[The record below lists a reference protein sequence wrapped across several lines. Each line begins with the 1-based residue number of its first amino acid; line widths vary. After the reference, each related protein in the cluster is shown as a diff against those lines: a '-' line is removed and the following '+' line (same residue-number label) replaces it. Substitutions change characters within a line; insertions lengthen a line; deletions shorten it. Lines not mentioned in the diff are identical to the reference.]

1 MGMVLKSARAVFFST
16 CLLGGFLFAADWET
30 AAEFRRTDEYSKAE
44 NAVRKY
50 ASPAGYEQLK
60 PAEQIDFLRGLL
72 ELAHIRALQD
82 DVSGALS
89 LLNWA
94 EGLQDPFQRSLSC
107 VKYAEILLD
116 LGEFERADGYLKNVD
131 ELIRSR
137 ASSTQDGAAIGQGGT
152 VADTGAVWRE
162 LRDEADALKA
172 EVEAEAMKQ
181 KFGATYGSYV
191 KLRRLQVLVRR
202 SKRPRYQKE
211 ALRVADEII
220 ETDPASQFAAAA
232 GYLKGDLLAARLS
245 EKSDKKQIKEV
256 KDYLEGFVK
265 SQPDGL
271 YRGEALMLLGK
282 ISLEIEWDAKDAE
295 KFYKQALDWFRKAR
309 EKRDALSLYA
319 PVNDDLKTQILP
331 TQRPTTLN
339 QWKRIVYHDEDP
351 LKLYNTATAPTWY
364 MDDKEKNCVYILGF
378 LAFADNKYEIAE
390 SYWKKLP
397 ALDPDIATIDP
408 RLPTVIT
415 RLLSSCELKAMMF
428 WPEEKKAINDKKL
441 QIRLLYAEL
450 LMIMEKF
457 QESVESFQKI
467 FDYCDDNNIKCLAKL
482 GMGIATDIQL
492 KKNLAKMQYD
502 WVLNNK
508 KLDKKSE
515 IYGRALWEL
524 GMSQMGIGG
533 GYKVAL
539 PKFEEYVKRFPHGV
553 FFRQANFYRLACY
566 WHYGDL
572 TRLEDE
578 FPKFK
583 AQKDFEDVYTLDLK
597 ERIEE
602 LKKQKNKNSFSSN
615 KEQK

>member
-30 AAEFRRTDEYSKAE
+30 AAEFRRADEYSKAE

-351 LKLYNTATAPTWY
+351 LKLYNTVNAPVWY
-364 MDDKEKNCVYILGF
+364 IDEREKLLLLQLGF
-378 LAFADNKYEIAE
+378 LLFAAKKYQEAE
-390 SYWKKLP
+390 SLW
-397 ALDPDIATIDP
+397 
-408 RLPTVIT
+408 
-415 RLLSSCELKAMMF
+415 
-428 WPEEKKAINDKKL
+428 EEI
-441 QIRLLYAEL
+441 
-450 LMIMEKF
+450 
-457 QESVESFQKI
+457 
-467 FDYCDDNNIKCLAKL
+467 C
-482 GMGIATDIQL
+482 
-492 KKNLAKMQYD
+492 QYD
-502 WVLNNK
+502 SQLSYLNAKGIPNVLARLQTAAKTKRMLFSETEQK
-508 KLDKKSE
+508 KFASNTKLRLQ
-515 IYGRALWEL
+515 YGEFLFGLE
-524 GMSQMGIGG
+524 
-533 GYKVAL
+533 
-539 PKFEEYVKRFPHGV
+539 KFEEALEIFTAIFYLPNVAKYD
-553 FFRQANFYRLACY
+553 QAAALIGIGYCNDLLEIAWGQERL
-566 WHYGDL
+566 
-572 TRLEDE
+572 
-578 FPKFK
+578 FQ
-583 AQKDFEDVYTLDLK
+583 AQRTWGRAYTLSKGTELAQHALWMHCCCLLASTDTKKQAIELLK
-597 ERIEE
+597 EFIETFPDSPKSILANTQILISLVE
-602 LKKQKNKNSFSSN
+602 ENKFADAKIMYHKLKSKYGNSSEFKKMNNILNKLKVSLLND
-615 KEQK
+615 

>member
-30 AAEFRRTDEYSKAE
+30 AAEFRRADEYSKAE

-131 ELIRSR
+131 ELIQSR

-351 LKLYNTATAPTWY
+351 LKLYNTANAPVWY
-364 MDDKEKNCVYILGF
+364 IDDKEKNCLLNLGLLYFVNKKFTEADKCWQGACELDDNIMALESAKMPSMLKRLQISCRQKFLVTDEVDQAGITASEKLKITLIEMYF
-378 LAFADNKYEIAE
+378 LAEHFDEAMLLWRALHTRSDATSAAKAIALMGEADCMRMSDFADCRRAPNYYRLVIQDKEMAKTSATSRALYNLAWVTLQQGPKMQETATKMFEDCITQNPKSKYAE
-390 SYWKKLP
+390 ASLFYLALIHAGYDWQRAQKYAGEYFRRYPQGRYTSRLKL
-397 ALDPDIATIDP
+397 
-408 RLPTVIT
+408 
-415 RLLSSCELKAMMF
+415 RLLE
-428 WPEEKKAINDKKL
+428 IH
-441 QIRLLYAEL
+441 
-450 LMIMEKF
+450 
-457 QESVESFQKI
+457 QKGT
-467 FDYCDDNNIKCLAKL
+467 YSKGK
-482 GMGIATDIQL
+482 
-492 KKNLAKMQYD
+492 
-502 WVLNNK
+502 
-508 KLDKKSE
+508 
-515 IYGRALWEL
+515 
-524 GMSQMGIGG
+524 
-533 GYKVAL
+533 
-539 PKFEEYVKRFPHGV
+539 
-553 FFRQANFYRLACY
+553 
-566 WHYGDL
+566 
-572 TRLEDE
+572 
-578 FPKFK
+578 
-583 AQKDFEDVYTLDLK
+583 
-597 ERIEE
+597 
-602 LKKQKNKNSFSSN
+602 
-615 KEQK
+615 

>member
-30 AAEFRRTDEYSKAE
+30 AAEFRRADEYSKAE

-282 ISLEIEWDAKDAE
+282 ISLEIEWNAKDAE

-351 LKLYNTATAPTWY
+351 LKLYNTANAPVWY

-397 ALDPDIATIDP
+397 ALDPDVLSMDP
-408 RLPTVIT
+408 RLSNVHK
-415 RLLSSCELKAMMF
+415 RLMASVKAKYMLFSS
-428 WPEEKKAINDKKL
+428 EEKKDVNQKLKL
-441 QIRLLYAEL
+441 QYGELLYML
-450 LMIMEKF
+450 EKF
-457 QESVESFQKI
+457 PESQEI
-467 FDYCDDNNIKCLAKL
+467 FLTFYCSEDEMDKFIGAIALAVSLSQDPVNIKMTERYFQYALAQKHYSKHIL
-482 GMGIATDIQL
+482 
-492 KKNLAKMQYD
+492 
-502 WVLNNK
+502 
-508 KLDKKSE
+508 
-515 IYGRALWEL
+515 YGTAIIRYAETLI
-524 GMSQMGIGG
+524 GIGG
-533 GYKVAL
+533 GLKKAHPLYKQ
-539 PKFEEYVKRFPHGV
+539 YVKNFGKVGREDYVRRAEFMDVLCYIILGDKAGAMDAYRK
-553 FFRQANFYRLACY
+553 FRR
-566 WHYGDL
+566 
-572 TRLEDE
+572 
-578 FPKFK
+578 K
-583 AQKDFEDVYTLDLK
+583 EDVFTRSIDRKINQMK
-597 ERIEE
+597 EGGNGI
-602 LKKQKNKNSFSSN
+602 
-615 KEQK
+615 